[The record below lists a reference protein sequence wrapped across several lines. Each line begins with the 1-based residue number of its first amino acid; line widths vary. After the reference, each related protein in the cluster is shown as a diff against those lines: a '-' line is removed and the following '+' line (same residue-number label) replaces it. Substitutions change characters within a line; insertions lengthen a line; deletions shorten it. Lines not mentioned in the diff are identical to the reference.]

1 MIKCFIYR
9 VVAKP
14 IESMN
19 KLIKKDRRVG
29 SADNLGTT
37 ISTGISGSKL
47 SIQVLKRNIR
57 EFITSSIFDCW
68 FISGTCWALHNQ
80 MPS

>member
-1 MIKCFIYR
+1 MIGCFIFR

-37 ISTGISGSKL
+37 ISSGILGIKL
-47 SIQVLKRNIR
+47 SIQVLERNLKELISP
-57 EFITSSIFDCW
+57 IKFDMLVYNGYMLG
-68 FISGTCWALHNQ
+68 IV
-80 MPS
+80 